1 MSIRRHRQ
9 TAGVEIMTAGGKR
22 SLLWVP
28 CDRPFAMGDR
38 EFRAK
43 AQQIMD
49 YWQRTGQAPAH
60 QVTEL

>member
-1 MSIRRHRQ
+1 
-9 TAGVEIMTAGGKR
+9 MTAGGKR